1 MCKKSKIFLTALSH
15 RLHGTWLKHAILHVT
30 IITKVLEFLFLTGD
44 YITRSYFWVIPS
56 FQPYIDII
64 AVGKYK
70 PSSNLH
76 LYDSF
81 NARYNAQSP
90 TIKEKYLHLKTSHK
104 GSFLNYPTM
113 HQDLVKKSTKYIC
126 ILVST
131 VAIFDLYIWKTALD
145 VVLQGATTLTKF
157 SQLAIVTKS

>member
-90 TIKEKYLHLKTSHK
+90 TIKEKISAFEDQPQRFLLKLSNHASRSSQKIYKIYLHTCVNCRHFRLVYLKNCTGCRAARSNN
-104 GSFLNYPTM
+104 FN
-113 HQDLVKKSTKYIC
+113 
-126 ILVST
+126 
-131 VAIFDLYIWKTALD
+131 
-145 VVLQGATTLTKF
+145 
-157 SQLAIVTKS
+157 